1 MIKFE
6 WDELKNIKSRRKH
19 DVDFIEAL
27 SVFYDEDALLISDP
41 SHSEFEERFILL
53 GMSSLANL
61 LIVCHCYKSNDEIV
75 RIISARKATENEA
88 KQYAE
93 RKLSYEKRI

>member
-1 MIKFE
+1 MGWIK
-6 WDELKNIKSRRKH
+6 NRRKH
-19 DVDFIEAL
+19 GVDFIEAL
-27 SVFYDEDALLISDP
+27 SIFYDEDALLISDP

-75 RIISARKATENEA
+75 RIISVRKATKNEA
-88 KQYAE
+88 KQYTE
-93 RKLSYEKRI
+93 RK

>member
-1 MIKFE
+1 MLKFE
-6 WDELKNIKSRRKH
+6 WDELKNIKNRRKH
-19 DVDFIEAL
+19 GVDFIEAL
-27 SVFYDEDALLISDP
+27 SIFYDEDALLISDP

-75 RIISARKATENEA
+75 RIISVRKATKNEA
-88 KQYAE
+88 KQYTE
-93 RKLSYEKRI
+93 RK